1 MSDCLSTITDG
12 LKNTNKGS
20 TASKSGIHHEAHG
33 LSAPKRYVG
42 LEPVKVTLFGKR
54 VFTDIIT
61 LRTLTLSWVKV
72 GPESNNKCPSE
83 RGEGHVRWRHLCTKE
98 HQGTPAATG
107 SHQKLKDAKRF
118 RP

>member
-1 MSDCLSTITDG
+1 M
-12 LKNTNKGS
+12 GS
-20 TASKSGIHHEAHG
+20 KTPTRGALLPKSGNHHEAYG

-83 RGEGHVRWRHLCTKE
+83 RGEGHVRWRHLGTKE
-98 HQGTPAATG
+98 HQGSPAATG